1 MLLRLAFSC
10 HVYLKFRRRY
20 FVEVLKILQ
29 LNIVKSKNADFSIQ
43 KPPETSFFKT
53 LYFTQFKKAVPI
65 LRF

>member
-1 MLLRLAFSC
+1 
-10 HVYLKFRRRY
+10 
-20 FVEVLKILQ
+20 